1 MLVSYNWLQTYF
13 KEKLPEPEKLADII
27 TMGIFEIEGIERQAK
42 TADSIDGSTEDV
54 VLDVKVLPDRAP
66 YCLSHRYIAQ
76 EIGALLGYEYITPEI
91 DEIDVQDT
99 EYVFSASI
107 DENMEE
113 NVPVESSAVSSTEPL
128 AERYVTR
135 VIENVTVAGSPD
147 WLKNKLETLGQR
159 SINNMVD
166 LTNYFMLETGQPLHV
181 FDADKVKGNITIRR
195 ARNGESVTTLDGK
208 VIELDPSIM
217 VIADDEGPLD
227 LAGIKGGKKAEL
239 TVDTKR
245 VMTSAACFNPVL
257 VRKAALKTGVR
268 TDASKRFENAITPER
283 AGLAESLLASHIQK
297 LDPSVIVGAVIDVYP
312 NPVEPKTIS
321 VRLQDISD
329 RLGTQVDSK
338 DVEAILTRCG
348 FTVQE
353 TEGVDVGDDDVNSD
367 LGAAEFLISIPSY
380 RRDICITEDI
390 VDEVG
395 RIYGYDK
402 VEGVVPKAD
411 NERIILKNF
420 YYQNTIKKVLADI
433 GFSEVYT
440 YSLTDAGSMEV
451 QNPLTSERSRM
462 RDSISYTLPKKFLS
476 NMKNADLLGLKE
488 IRMFEIG
495 KVFSLDYGTNDEKS
509 VGGFCEKHTLA
520 FGIARPK
527 QPKGHDTQ
535 MELSAIAHYVVNA
548 IGATAVPELRFTE
561 IVGDAQTPCSG
572 YVVEFDI
579 DSLIE
584 AQVEPSIDAD
594 MGKYCDSAHLNEDV
608 DTSSVLNTSDTDAS
622 NGIVAGLTNASEKT
636 QVKFKPISQYPFS
649 ARDVAVFVPGER
661 HADTDVL
668 NVIINSL
675 TDEQK
680 KLLVRTTLFDVFTK
694 RKEGE
699 PVKTSYAYRLVFQ
712 STERT
717 LTEDEVVGAMK
728 SIGDALALQIGWE
741 VR

>member
-13 KEKLPEPEKLADII
+13 KEKLPEPEKLADVI
-27 TMGIFEIEGIERQAK
+27 TMGIFEIEGIERRTK

-54 VLDVKVLPDRAP
+54 VLDVKVLPDRNP

-107 DENMEE
+107 EE
-113 NVPVESSAVSSTEPL
+113 NTGDDGASAESLSAVSAEPL

-135 VIENVTVAGSPD
+135 VVENVTVAASPD
-147 WLKNKLETLGQR
+147 WLKNKLEALGQR
-159 SINNMVD
+159 SINNIVD

-181 FDADKVKGNITIRR
+181 FDADKVKGNIIIRR

-217 VIADDEGPLD
+217 VIADEEGPLD

-239 TVDTKR
+239 TMDTKR
-245 VMTSAACFNPVL
+245 IMTSSTCFNPVL

-283 AGLAESLLASHIQK
+283 AGLAESLLASYIQK
-297 LDPSVIVGAVIDVYP
+297 LDPAVVVGPVIDVYP

-329 RLGTQVDSK
+329 RLGAE
-338 DVEAILTRCG
+338 VEAKEVVVILTRCG

-353 TEGVDVGDDDVNSD
+353 TEIDFDDSNTSDV
-367 LGAAEFLISIPSY
+367 EFLISIPPY

-395 RIYGYDK
+395 RVYGYDK

-411 NERIILKNF
+411 NDRIILKNF
-420 YYQNTIKKVLADI
+420 YYQNTIKKALADI

-462 RDSISYTLPKKFLS
+462 RDSISYTLPKKFLA

-495 KVFSLDYGTNDEKS
+495 KVFSLEYGTNDEKS

-520 FGIARPK
+520 FGIARSK
-527 QPKGHDTQ
+527 QPKGHDSK
-535 MELSAIAHYVVNA
+535 MELSAVAHYVINA
-548 IGATAVPELRFTE
+548 IGASAVPELRFTE

-572 YVVEFDI
+572 FVVEFDI
-579 DSLIE
+579 DSL
-584 AQVEPSIDAD
+584 VESQTEPVVDAD
-594 MGKYCDSAHLNEDV
+594 MGAYCDSAHLVEDA
-608 DTSSVLNTSDTDAS
+608 DNSTAPSESSLGAS
-622 NGIVAGLTNASEKT
+622 NISAGPSEKT
-636 QVKFKPISQYPFS
+636 QVKFKSISQYPFS
-649 ARDVAVFVPGER
+649 ARDIAVFVPGER

-668 NVIINSL
+668 NVIVNSL

-680 KLLVRTTLFDVFTK
+680 KLLVKTTLFDVFTK

-712 STERT
+712 SGERT
-717 LTEDEVVGAMK
+717 LTEEEVSGAMK
-728 SIGDALALQIGWE
+728 TITDAMSAQIGWE

>member
-27 TMGIFEIEGIERQAK
+27 TMGIFEIEGIERRTK

-76 EIGALLGYEYITPEI
+76 EIGALLGYEYVTPEV

-107 DENMEE
+107 EE
-113 NVPVESSAVSSTEPL
+113 NTEGGVSTEPSAASPAEPL

-147 WLKNKLETLGQR
+147 WLKNKLEALGQR
-159 SINNMVD
+159 SINNIVD

-181 FDADKVKGNITIRR
+181 FDADKVKGNIIIRR
-195 ARNGESVTTLDGK
+195 ARDGETVTTLDGK
-208 VIELDPSIM
+208 VIQLDPSIM

-239 TVDTKR
+239 TMDTKR

-283 AGLAESLLASHIQK
+283 AGLAESLLTSYIQK
-297 LDPSVIVGAVIDVYP
+297 LDSAVVVGDVIDVYP
-312 NPVEPKTIS
+312 NLVEPKTIS

-329 RLGTQVDSK
+329 RLGTQVDAK
-338 DVEAILTRCG
+338 EVAAILTRCG
-348 FTVQE
+348 FVVQE
-353 TEGVDVGDDDVNSD
+353 TEVDFEDSNISDV
-367 LGAAEFLISIPSY
+367 EFLISIPSY

-411 NERIILKNF
+411 NERVILKNF
-420 YYQNTIKKVLADI
+420 YYQNTIKKALADI

-495 KVFSLDYGTNDEKS
+495 KVFSLDYGTNDKKS

-527 QPKGHDTQ
+527 QPKGHDPK

-548 IGATAVPELRFTE
+548 IGATALPELRFTE
-561 IVGDAQTPCSG
+561 ITGDAQTPCSG

-584 AQVEPSIDAD
+584 AQMEPSTDAD
-594 MGKYCDSAHLNEDV
+594 MGNYCDSAHLHEDV
-608 DTSSVLNTSDTDAS
+608 DVVNTLDTGVS
-622 NGIVAGLTNASEKT
+622 NLSANTSEKT
-636 QVKFKPISQYPFS
+636 QVKFKSISQYPFS
-649 ARDVAVFVPGER
+649 ARDIAVFVPGER
-661 HADTDVL
+661 HADSDVL
-668 NVIINSL
+668 NVIVNSL

-728 SIGDALALQIGWE
+728 SISDALALQIGWE